1 MQFFFPEILP
11 LLFIIPLFVIIYLW
25 VMPRRQRYA
34 LRYASLS
41 LVRDALG
48 KGPHIRRHIPPALF
62 LLGTTILII
71 AFARPYSVL
80 TLPSLEA
87 TVILTMDVSGSM
99 RAQDL
104 KPSRI
109 EAAKTAAMDFVER
122 QAPNTRIGIVSFGGT
137 AALVQAPT
145 INHEDV
151 INAIN
156 HLTTQRATAIG
167 SGILASLD
175 AIAEA
180 AGQDVPSV
188 RETPLA
194 QSTTRGRSLAPTPTA
209 MPKGTYA
216 PAIVVLLSDGQNT
229 TGPAPL
235 DAAQIAVSRGVRIFT
250 IGVGTP
256 QGAVISP
263 QGGGGPGG
271 GGFGG
276 FRAELDEVT
285 LRKIAKLTDAKYF
298 YAATEKDLHEIYET
312 LDKQLVLK
320 PQQVEVTAL
329 VMAGGALMLLL
340 GGLLSLLWF
349 NRLP

>member
-1 MQFFFPEILP
+1 MQFLFPEIIP
-11 LLFIIPLFVIIYLW
+11 LLLAVPLLLVAYIW
-25 VMPRRQRYA
+25 AMRRRQRFV

-48 KGPHIRRHIPPALF
+48 RGPHIRRHIPPALF
-62 LLGTTILII
+62 LLGLTILVL
-71 AFARPYSVL
+71 AFARPYSVVA
-80 TLPSLEA
+80 LPSMEA
-87 TVILTMDVSGSM
+87 TVILTLDVSGSM

-109 EAAKTAAMDFVER
+109 EAAKAAAREFVSR
-122 QAPNTRIGIVSFGGT
+122 QAPTTRIGVVSFGGT

-145 INHEDV
+145 THHEDV
-151 INAIN
+151 LTAIDR
-156 HLTTQRATAIG
+156 LTTQRATAIG

-180 AGQDVPSV
+180 TGQDLPSV
-188 RETPLA
+188 RETPIA
-194 QSTTRGRSLAPTPTA
+194 QSSPRGRSALPTPTP
-209 MPKGTYA
+209 MPKGTFV
-216 PAIVVLLSDGQNT
+216 PAVVVLLSDGQNT

-235 DAAQIAVSRGVRIFT
+235 DAADIAVSRGVRIYT

-263 QGGGGPGG
+263 QGSGG

-285 LRKIAKLTDAKYF
+285 LRKIAKMTDAKYF
-298 YAATEKDLHEIYET
+298 YAATEKDLHEIYEA

-320 PQQVEVTAL
+320 PQQIEVTAL
-329 VMAGGALMLLL
+329 VMSGGVALLLL
-340 GGLLSLLWF
+340 GGILSLVWF